1 MRDQGYNVDLLLGGR
16 YRAQDL
22 LGTGGGATVYR
33 AADESLGRE
42 VAVKMFVPATADDDD
57 YRRQH
62 TEMQLLATLNHPGL
76 VTLHDAGLHTDDTG
90 AMASYLVMELVDG
103 ADLRKRLKAGALP
116 PEAVAELGADLAD
129 ALNYIHQNG
138 VIHRDVKPANI
149 LVSGV
154 EEQDTRLTAKLTDFG
169 IARVMESTMATA
181 HGATIGTANYLSP
194 EQAEGLK
201 VSTSSDIYSLG
212 LVLLECL
219 TGEKAFPGPVVEAA
233 VARLLRDPE
242 IPESLDP
249 DWADLLAGM
258 TARDPQSRP
267 DAHGVALRLRQR
279 YQSTST
285 TESEPLPPRTQHS
298 GGSDSSGDDPHTGGS
313 TTGNIHIPSPPN
325 RAPVVGAG

>member
-1 MRDQGYNVDLLLGGR
+1 MDLLLGGR

-22 LGTGGGATVYR
+22 LGTGGGASVYR
-33 AADESLGRE
+33 ASDQSLGRE
-42 VAVKMFVPATADDDD
+42 VAIKMFAPATVDDDD

-76 VTLHDAGLHTDDTG
+76 VTLHDAGLHTDDSG
-90 AMASYLVMELVDG
+90 AIASYLVMELVDG
-103 ADLRKRLKAGALP
+103 ADLRKRLKSGPLVA
-116 PEAVAELGADLAD
+116 EAVAELGADLSD

-149 LVSGV
+149 LVSGE

-194 EQAEGLK
+194 EQADGGK
-201 VSTSSDIYSLG
+201 VGTSTDIYSLG

-219 TGEKAFPGPVVEAA
+219 TGEKAFPGPVVESA

-242 IPESLDP
+242 VPHTLGPE
-249 DWADLLAGM
+249 WVELLVSM
-258 TARDPQSRP
+258 TARNPADRP
-267 DAHGVALRLRQR
+267 DAHEVAIRLRQWF
-279 YQSTST
+279 QSSSH
-285 TESEPLPPRTQHS
+285 SEAEPISPSQLHRSP
-298 GGSDSSGDDPHTGGS
+298 GSASSGEDPHTGGS

-325 RAPVVGAG
+325 RAPSVGAN